1 MSNFKNRDDIYKFN
15 SIKDKLKMFEEL
27 IEKVDQQYYDKLFNQ
42 LCEIK
47 ETIQELQKS
56 EQDLK

>member
-1 MSNFKNRDDIYKFN
+1 
-15 SIKDKLKMFEEL
+15 MFEEL